1 MAIEQRITSALTNRD
16 IKSDALAEL
25 IVETEAAIAAAEK
38 AAEAAR
44 ARALDPLQSPDA
56 DAAHAAMQSAEFAVR
71 RLHTMLPR
79 LQQRHRLVA
88 SAEEYAAWA
97 ATFEALKPM
106 LPPPPS

>member
-1 MAIEQRITSALTNRD
+1 MTFEERISAALTNRD
-16 IKSDALAEL
+16 IKADTLAGL
-25 IVETEAAIAAAEK
+25 ITETEAAIAAAEQ
-38 AAEAAR
+38 AAEAER
-44 ARALDPLQSPDA
+44 AKALDPLQSPDA